1 MCELVGSQSSG
12 YFHLDS
18 ELTGYGGYGLWWVS
32 AAITW
37 SVDGGWWV
45 VQTADMVLC
54 NVSSSCRESEDK
66 CNGNIMRDI
75 Y

>member
-37 SVDGGWWV
+37 SVVDGGD
-45 VQTADMVLC
+45 ADCGYGLV
-54 NVSSSCRESEDK
+54 
-66 CNGNIMRDI
+66 
-75 Y
+75 